1 MSSLLDAP
9 KYLIRIHFRHSWA
22 SRQKYFAVLLI
33 SFLQTNFHEI
43 RFEIFKSPGA
53 VAFIATHLFPCKLHI
68 MLFIWVVST
77 TPTIHIYMCRIG
89 ILSLFSLFT
98 DLIKCYTFPV
108 LFFRTCFLDLFSFLF
123 ILGRYFN

>member
-53 VAFIATHLFPCKLHI
+53 VAFIATHLFHCKLHNI
-68 MLFIWVVST
+68 MLLLWEVST
-77 TPTIHIYMCRIG
+77 TPTIHIHVQDRYY
-89 ILSLFSLFT
+89 T
-98 DLIKCYTFPV
+98 LI
-108 LFFRTCFLDLFSFLF
+108 
-123 ILGRYFN
+123 I